1 MEIYST
7 EEQQAEAIKNFFREN
22 GTSLIIG
29 AVLGLGGLYGW
40 KAYNQNQISTAEASS
55 EAYNTLIE
63 SGEVLSKSDAFMAD
77 NADSNYSVLAAFV
90 AAREAVEAGELEQA
104 ATKLTFVAD
113 TVKSPELKATA
124 LLRLARVQASQGNYD
139 QALSTL
145 SQPMP
150 AGFTAQVAEVK
161 GDIYLSQGEKSKA
174 REQYQA
180 AIDADGAKNN
190 ALLQIKLDDL
200 AIASN

>member
-22 GTSLIIG
+22 GTSLALG
-29 AVLGLGGLYGW
+29 AVLALGGLYGW
-40 KAYNQNQISTAEASS
+40 KAYNQNQIASAETSS

-63 SGEVLSKSDAFMAD
+63 SGEVLSKSDAFLAD
-77 NADSNYSVLAAFV
+77 NADSNYAVLAAFV
-90 AAREAVEAGELEQA
+90 AAREAVEAGKLELA
-104 ATKLTFVAD
+104 ATKLQFVVD

-124 LLRLARVQASQGNYD
+124 LLRLARVQAAQGESEK
-139 QALSTL
+139 ALSTL
-145 SQPMP
+145 SQSVP

-161 GDIYLSQGEKSKA
+161 GDIYLSQGEKDKA

-180 AIDADGAKNN
+180 AIDADGAENN

-200 AIASN
+200 AIVSN

>member
-22 GTSLIIG
+22 GTSLVIG

-40 KAYNQNQISTAEASS
+40 KAYNQNQISSAEASS
-55 EAYNTLIE
+55 EAYKSLIE
-63 SGEVLSKSDAFMAD
+63 SGEVLSKSDAFLTE

-90 AAREAVEAGELEQA
+90 AAKEAVDKGELAQA
-104 ATKLTFVAD
+104 AEKLQFIVD

-124 LLRLARVQASQGNYD
+124 VLRLARVQVAQGNAE
-139 QALSTL
+139 QALTTL
-145 SQPMP
+145 SQPVP
-150 AGFTAQVAEVK
+150 AGFNAQIAEIK
-161 GDIYLSQGEKSKA
+161 GDIYVSQGDKDKA
-174 REQYQA
+174 REHYQT
-180 AIDADGAKNN
+180 AIDAGGAENN

>member
-22 GTSLIIG
+22 GTSLVLG
-29 AVLGLGGLYGW
+29 AVLALGGLYGW
-40 KAYNQNQISTAEASS
+40 KAYNQNQITSAEASS

-63 SGEVLSKSDAFMAD
+63 SGEVLSKSDAFLAD
-77 NADSNYSVLAAFV
+77 NSDSNYAVLAAFV
-90 AAREAVEAGELEQA
+90 AAKEAVDGGELAQA
-104 ATKLTFVAD
+104 ATKLQFVVD

-124 LLRLARVQASQGNYD
+124 LIRLARIQAEQGD
-139 QALSTL
+139 SDTALSTL
-145 SQPMP
+145 SQSVP
-150 AGFTAQVAEVK
+150 AGFIAQVAEVK
-161 GDIYLSQGEKSKA
+161 GDIYLSQGEKDKA

-180 AIDADGAKNN
+180 AIDAEGAQNN

>member
-22 GTSLIIG
+22 GTSLVLG
-29 AVLGLGGLYGW
+29 AVLALGGLYGW
-40 KAYNQNQISTAEASS
+40 KAYNQNQITSAEASS

-63 SGEVLSKSDAFMAD
+63 SGEVLSKSDAFLAD
-77 NADSNYSVLAAFV
+77 NSDSNYAVLAAFV
-90 AAREAVEAGELEQA
+90 AAKEAVDGGELAQA
-104 ATKLTFVAD
+104 ATKLQFVVD

-124 LLRLARVQASQGNYD
+124 LVRLARIQAEQGD
-139 QALSTL
+139 SDTALRTL
-145 SQPMP
+145 SQSVP
-150 AGFTAQVAEVK
+150 AGFIAQVAEVK
-161 GDIYLSQGEKSKA
+161 GDIYLSQGEKDKA

-180 AIDADGAKNN
+180 AIDAEGAENN